1 MHAVEHNNVIE
12 KANPKTIDTTEQS
25 SYTSIL
31 NSALNSTKRK
41 RYNDA
46 SNRFF
51 YSVGNLNF
59 LFEKDLKVENL
70 PEMTINKIPHAPE
83 WCSGIISV
91 RGVIIPVVNMH
102 IFLKDELEKSK
113 HKTKNKQNN
122 KTYLLMVEH
131 SNHAPIILQI
141 DKLPEIIN
149 IKDYTYLKSANNS
162 PNWQVKTW
170 KNSTNKLFEIN
181 HDILINTIKTQ

>member
-1 MHAVEHNNVIE
+1 MHAVEDNNVIE
-12 KANPKTIDTTEQS
+12 KANTKTTDTNEQS
-25 SYTSIL
+25 TYTSIL

-41 RYNDA
+41 RYNDS

-51 YSVGNLNF
+51 YSVGDLNF
-59 LFEKDLKVENL
+59 LFETDLKVENL
-70 PEMTINKIPHAPE
+70 SETTINKVPHAPE

-102 IFLKDELEKSK
+102 ILLKDELKK
-113 HKTKNKQNN
+113 LKNKTQN
-122 KTYLLMVEH
+122 KKPYLLMVEH
-131 SNHAPIILQI
+131 NNHAPIILQI

-149 IKDYTYLKSANNS
+149 IKDYTYSKSANNS
-162 PNWQVKTW
+162 PNWQGKMW

-181 HDILINTIKTQ
+181 HDILFNTIRTQ

>member
-1 MHAVEHNNVIE
+1 MHAVEDNNVIE
-12 KANPKTIDTTEQS
+12 KANPKAINTSEQS

-41 RYNDA
+41 RYNDS

-51 YSVGNLNF
+51 YSVGGLNF
-59 LFEKDLKVENL
+59 LFETNLKVENL
-70 PEMTINKIPHAPE
+70 SDTTINKVPHAPE

-102 IFLKDELEKSK
+102 ILFKDEIKNSK
-113 HKTKNKQNN
+113 TNIKHNK
-122 KTYLLMVEH
+122 KPHLLMIEH
-131 SNHAPIILQI
+131 ENHVPLILQI

-149 IKDYTYLKSANNS
+149 IKDYTYSKSADNS
-162 PNWQVKTW
+162 PNWQGKTW
-170 KNSTNKLFEIN
+170 ENSTNKLFEIN
-181 HDILINTIKTQ
+181 HDILFNTIKTL

>member
-1 MHAVEHNNVIE
+1 MHAVENNNVIE
-12 KANPKTIDTTEQS
+12 KANPKITNTNEQS

-31 NSALNSTKRK
+31 NSALNTAPRK

-51 YSVGNLNF
+51 YTVGDLNF

-70 PEMTINKIPHAPE
+70 PKTTINKVPHAPE
-83 WCSGIISV
+83 WCSGIVSV

-102 IFLKDELEKSK
+102 ILLSNELNKLNS
-113 HKTKNKQNN
+113 KNKQAR
-122 KTYLLMVEH
+122 KPHLLMIEH
-131 SNHAPIILQI
+131 NNHAPIILQI

-149 IKDYTYLKSANNS
+149 IKDYTYSRSANNS
-162 PNWQVKTW
+162 PNWQGKTW
-170 KNSTNKLFEIN
+170 ENSTNKLFEIN
-181 HDILINTIKTQ
+181 HDILFDTIQTL